1 MGIISMAQQARPRIM
16 GQMLCSRESPRSC
29 MLPVGWESLMA
40 DSFCAPIGGSV
51 RSIRRFKDHM
61 GCEPES
67 EKTRGGKHAQ
77 CTGYLLRGDGEI

>member
-1 MGIISMAQQARPRIM
+1 MGIISMAQQARPKLM
-16 GQMLCSRESPRSC
+16 GQMLCRRERPRSC
-29 MLPVGWESLMA
+29 MLPVGWESA
-40 DSFCAPIGGSV
+40 DGRLVCAAIGGSV